1 MSLFGR
7 YVKPIKDFEST
18 MDIITQKDLMAA
30 YKIKSI
36 NKGYLPFSLGYH
48 WRNSKSQNQQLVVK
62 KPIEP

>member
-1 MSLFGR
+1 
-7 YVKPIKDFEST
+7 